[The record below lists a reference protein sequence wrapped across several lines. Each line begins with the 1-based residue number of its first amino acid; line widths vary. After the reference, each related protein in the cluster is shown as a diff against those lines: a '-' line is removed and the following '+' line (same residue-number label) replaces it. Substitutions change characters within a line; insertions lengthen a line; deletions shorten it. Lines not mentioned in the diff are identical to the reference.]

1 MAFTHLHVH
10 SHYSL
15 LDGLPKIGQL
25 IKTAKKRGFSAIALT
40 DYNALYGAISF
51 YEKCLADGIKPI
63 IGAELYM
70 APHGI
75 ATRETAGTDV
85 KVHHIVLLAKNYE
98 GYKSLMK
105 LISVGQIDGLLNG
118 KPRIDKAILREHAHD
133 LIALTG
139 CMDGVIPQVIR
150 STDDQ
155 TIWEREVREYVEIFG
170 EGNLYLE
177 LQDHPEIDGQVSMN
191 NTLVEL
197 GRRMNVP
204 VVATR
209 DVHYLNPEDSEAQDI
224 VTCIRM
230 GRQVSDPSRPKM
242 LHVDRSLNDET
253 DMRSRFEHVPEAID
267 NTQRIVDACNVEIP
281 LGQWFFPPIPIPEG
295 KTADQELEDQTWAR
309 LPALME
315 LTDDVRARARYELD
329 IIKTKGYA
337 AYFLAVADYVQ
348 WARDN
353 GIVETTRGSAAGSLV
368 SYALNITT
376 VDPLYFKLPF
386 ERFLNPE
393 RPSAPDIDTD
403 FADDRRDEVHAY
415 VTRKYGADKV
425 AQILT
430 FGTMAARAAAR
441 DAGRALGL
449 SYNFCDQVAKLIPI
463 GAQGFPMTIERAL
476 KEALDLKK
484 LFDANEDVQR
494 LLTIAQKIE
503 GNVRHTSIHAAGVV
517 IAATTLT
524 DFTPIQREVGG
535 DKITT
540 QYEMKSVEAAG
551 LLKMDFLGIR
561 NLSILGNAVQLI
573 DQIHGEKIDIMKLP
587 FDDKLT
593 YEMLARGET
602 MGVFQLSGSGMTRYL
617 KDLRPSTIF
626 DIMAMV
632 ALFRP
637 GPMESIP
644 EYIERKHGRKPVMYM
659 DPRLEAV
666 MDKSFGIMVY
676 QDDVMLT
683 AITLAHYSWLDAD
696 KLRKAMGKKIPE
708 EMAQQKEK
716 FMKGCVEYGGLTKEK
731 TEEIWKLI
739 EPFAAYGFNK
749 AHAASYAVVAYQ
761 TAYLKAHYPVCY
773 MAAVLTAETGDNDK
787 IASIVAECRR
797 MDIEVSAPHINESFE
812 KFTVV
817 STGSDGTPMQ
827 IRFGLSAVKNVGEHI
842 CQVMIRERREHGPFT
857 SLENLLDRVHDRD
870 MNRKSLESLI
880 KVGALDCFGYERG
893 LLLSNIESIITFC
906 KESAVRATTNQESLF
921 FGSGMELAT
930 KVALA
935 EAPAASDNERL
946 GWEKELLG
954 LYISGHPLTVYEKR
968 IGRMLVSIP
977 DVETK
982 DPGAWVTIA
991 GIVRLMKKKITQKG
1005 KVMAFVTVEDVHGS
1019 LELLVFPKA
1028 YEGTEG
1034 LWVVGKIVAV
1044 MGRKGKEAGDNKL
1057 MVEKAYELTEET
1069 MDGVVSQLTGG
1080 ADVKPTYTRTAK
1092 KSSSD
1097 APLPAPAE
1105 PEPYRAPEPPAPLP
1119 QAVITIPAEAT
1130 PEMKAALKTF
1140 FANNLGDHQVVLE
1153 VGGQKVITGY
1163 RIMWDEAVQTA
1174 VRAMLTTSSPTPT
1187 QDQP

>member
-25 IKTAKKRGFSAIALT
+25 IKAAKKRGFSAIALT

-51 YEKCLADGIKPI
+51 YEKALAEGIKPI
-63 IGAELYM
+63 IGAELYV

-75 ATRETAGTDV
+75 AAHETVGTDV

-118 KPRIDKAILREHAHD
+118 KPRIDKSILREHARD
-133 LIALTG
+133 LIALSG
-139 CMDGVIPQVIR
+139 CMDGVIPQVVR

-155 TIWEREVREYVEIFG
+155 SVWDREVREYVDIFG
-170 EGNLYLE
+170 EGNFYLE
-177 LQDHPEIDGQVSMN
+177 LQDHPEIDGQVGMN
-191 NTLVEL
+191 NTLVEIGTRL
-197 GRRMNVP
+197 GVP

-209 DVHYLNPEDSEAQDI
+209 DVHYLDPSDSEAQDI

-242 LHVDRSLNDET
+242 LHVDRSLNDEA
-253 DMRSRFEHVPEAID
+253 DIRSRFGHVPEAIE
-267 NTQRIVDACNVEIP
+267 NTQKIVDACTVEIP
-281 LGQWFFPPIPIPEG
+281 LGKWFFPPIPIPEG

-309 LPALME
+309 LPTLME
-315 LTDDVRARARYELD
+315 VTDDVRERVRYELD

-376 VDPLYFKLPF
+376 VNPLYFKLPF

-425 AQILT
+425 AQIVT

-441 DAGRALGL
+441 DAGRALGM
-449 SYNFCDQVAKLIPI
+449 SYNFCDQVAKLIPV

-476 KEALDLKK
+476 KEAPDLKK
-484 LFDANEDVQR
+484 LFDANEEVQR

-535 DKITT
+535 EKITT
-540 QYEMKSVEAAG
+540 QFEMKSVEAAG

-573 DQIHGEKIDIMKLP
+573 EQIHGEKIDITTLP
-587 FDDKLT
+587 FDDTET
-593 YEMLARGET
+593 YDMLARGET

-617 KDLRPSTIF
+617 KDLRPTTIF

-683 AITLAHYSWLDAD
+683 AITLAKYSWLDAD

-716 FMKGCVEYGGLTKEK
+716 FLKGCVEYGGLQKEK
-731 TEEIWKLI
+731 AEEIWKLI

-773 MAAVLTAETGDNDK
+773 MAAVLTAESGDSDK
-787 IASIVAECRR
+787 IAAIVAECRR
-797 MDIEVSAPHINESFE
+797 MGIEVSAPHINESFE

-817 STGSDGTPMQ
+817 STGADGTPKQ

-842 CQVMIRERREHGPFT
+842 CQVIIRERKAAGTFT
-857 SLENLLDRVHDRD
+857 SLENLLERVRDKD
-870 MNRKSLESLI
+870 MNRKSLESLL
-880 KVGALDCFGYERG
+880 KVGALDCFGFERG
-893 LLLSNIESIITFC
+893 LLLHNMENILLFS
-906 KESAVRATTNQESLF
+906 KESALRATTNQDSLF
-921 FGSGMELAT
+921 AGSGLDVAS
-930 KVALA
+930 KVVLR
-935 EAPAASDNERL
+935 EAPPATDHERL

-968 IGRMLVSIP
+968 IGRSLIP
-977 DVETK
+977 IPEIEAK

-1005 KVMAFVTVEDVHGS
+1005 KVMAFVTLEDSRGS
-1019 LELLVFPKA
+1019 VELLVFPKA

-1057 MVEKAYELTEET
+1057 MVEKAYELTEES
-1069 MDGVVSQLTGG
+1069 MESVASQLTGG
-1080 ADVKPTYTRTAK
+1080 VEVQPSYSRTPKKAASDV
-1092 KSSSD
+1092 
-1097 APLPAPAE
+1097 PLPAPAQ
-1105 PEPYRAPEPPAPLP
+1105 PETYQPPAPPP
-1119 QAVITIPAEAT
+1119 QAEIVLPAGMTAEA
-1130 PEMKAALKTF
+1130 KAALKTL
-1140 FANNLGDHQVVLE
+1140 FANHVGDHHVVLV
-1153 VGGQKVITGY
+1153 VGGQKILTAY
-1163 RIMWDEAVQTA
+1163 RIVWDDAMQSE
-1174 VRAMLTTSSPTPT
+1174 VRRLLGGA
-1187 QDQP
+1187 